1 MDIDKAYIMGHSF
14 DDNGVYIGWS
24 NLFKYSS
31 LEALQ
36 ASEQLP
42 MPQGRHYKL
51 DKNGYDLTKY
61 EEIFSNLNDV
71 EQIKLLTKILND
83 LNDIKAIDGKVLV
96 NSSND
101 SLIYQSII
109 SHENTELPQDLK
121 LESFKNFI
129 SSHIETTIQNLRNM
143 IGAYTPIDMEILRD
157 ASIYHSSKGDTSKSM
172 TLLNPAVV
180 YEMQYENMTGKK
192 VIGIAATGEKAS
204 FMWHYWLND
213 IIRNNPEEYE
223 KYGRFNHSLKRIQG
237 RSKDNPTATNINTLP
252 DVNLEGVNIDN
263 VLKLAGYITVDG
275 MISQTLSAATD
286 NAKELILAKINAG
299 SKLAKCYLYLIT
311 MGYDIND
318 IVKFMTSDILTF
330 IDTFT
335 EDNIY
340 EGLNLTIDQAIELA
354 EGKIPYSV
362 EKHFLSKQSGKFKS
376 ENKGWEESLT
386 NGMTLKNPYQPY
398 HDSYYDVQNFIDFIN
413 EVRSH
418 RPEQVDTD
426 DITDF
431 KKVLTGANEFSNL
444 GRLLG
449 LNQGLPTSK
458 VDLRK
463 LLDFIKSIITNRELE
478 LQITNKKGEINDE
491 KVNELGL
498 GDKYSEIIGNFDP
511 VKFLRD
517 DTYRQL
523 ATEYQNEI
531 KENIPIFKI
540 IEDIPQFNA
549 ILKLLGTVEQLDN
562 LTSVKSK
569 LFDDIMNKFKEKS
582 YYVDEFMQKGVL
594 SFIDDLLV
602 LDFMKTN
609 NYTLPIES
617 GTEVFDV
624 NWGIQ
629 KIGTS
634 IKLNTPHGIASFKKV
649 FENIIIPQLQKGQ
662 YYDGSKIITDEALK
676 TNKFIQN
683 LIRATDRDIPL
694 YKANLDMLAKDA
706 SANNIVKFQ
715 DYVSGLRELQ
725 SNQYKINGV
734 PLSDWF
740 MIYNLVVNK
749 NNYGSDRMTT
759 LLQEFVSETKSN
771 FLTRYLNHIGKIDY
785 SQKIDIPYSLEDAL
799 VATAKT
805 VSSTYGHKEPM
816 LIVSTENGPELMIRN
831 MYNYIKFDQLIPP
844 ISGES
849 KEQYLQ
855 RLTNRLEYGTLR
867 VNYNSFIE
875 ESIKQLNN
883 LDPKA
888 ITILNDLVRQG
899 ALIIDNICNS

>member
-1 MDIDKAYIMGHSF
+1 
-14 DDNGVYIGWS
+14 
-24 NLFKYSS
+24 
-31 LEALQ
+31 
-36 ASEQLP
+36 
-42 MPQGRHYKL
+42 
-51 DKNGYDLTKY
+51 
-61 EEIFSNLNDV
+61 
-71 EQIKLLTKILND
+71 
-83 LNDIKAIDGKVLV
+83 
-96 NSSND
+96 
-101 SLIYQSII
+101 
-109 SHENTELPQDLK
+109 
-121 LESFKNFI
+121 
-129 SSHIETTIQNLRNM
+129 M
-143 IGAYTPIDMEILRD
+143 IGAYTPIDMDVLRD
-157 ASIYHSSKGDTSKSM
+157 ASVYHSSKGDTSKQM
-172 TLLNPAVV
+172 TLLNPAVI

-204 FMWHYWLND
+204 FMWHFWLND
-213 IIRNNPEEYE
+213 IIRTNQEEYE
-223 KYGRFNHSLKRIQG
+223 KYGRFKHSLTRIQG
-237 RSKDNPTATNINTLP
+237 RSKGEPTATSLNALP
-252 DVNLEGVNIDN
+252 DVNLEGVDIDN
-263 VLKLAGYITVDG
+263 VLKLTGNITVDG

-318 IVKFMTSDILTF
+318 IVSFMTSDVVTF

-362 EKHFLSKQSGKFKS
+362 TKHFLSKESQKFKS

-386 NGMTLKNPYQPY
+386 NGMALKNPYQSY
-398 HDSYYDVQNFIDFIN
+398 HDGYYEVQNFIDFVN
-413 EVRSH
+413 EVRAH
-418 RPEQVDTD
+418 RPTEVNTE
-426 DITDF
+426 DIADF
-431 KKVLTGANEFSNL
+431 KKVLAGANEFSNL

-463 LLDFIKSIITNRELE
+463 LLDFIKSIITNREAE
-478 LQITNKKGEINDE
+478 LQITNKMGEINDE

-517 DTYRQL
+517 DDYRQL
-523 ATEYQNEI
+523 AIEYQNEI

-540 IEDIPQFNA
+540 VEDIPQFNA
-549 ILKLLGTVEQLDN
+549 ILKLLGTIEQLDS
-562 LTSVKSK
+562 LTSIKSK
-569 LFDDIMNKFKEKS
+569 LFDDIMNKFKEHS

-594 SFIDDLLV
+594 SFIDDLLIV
-602 LDFMKTN
+602 DFMKNN
-609 NYTLPIES
+609 NYKLPVES
-617 GTEVFDV
+617 GTEVFNV
-624 NWGIQ
+624 NWGTQ
-629 KIGTS
+629 KVGTS
-634 IKLNTPHGIASFKKV
+634 IKLDTPHDIASFKKV
-649 FENIIIPQLQKGQ
+649 FENVIIPQLQKGQ
-662 YYDGSKIITDEALK
+662 YYDGSDIITDESLK

-715 DYVSGLRELQ
+715 DYVSGLRALQ
-725 SNQYKINGV
+725 SDQYKINGV

-749 NNYGSDRMTT
+749 NHYGSDRMTT
-759 LLQEFVSETKSN
+759 LLQEFVSENKSN
-771 FLTRYLNHIGKIDY
+771 FLTTYLNHIGKKDY

-816 LIVSTENGPELMIRN
+816 LLVHTEDGPQLMIRQG
-831 MYNYIKFDQLIPP
+831 YNYSKFDQLIPP

-883 LDPKA
+883 LDPRT

-899 ALIIDNICNS
+899 ALILDNVCTP